1 MGNLQGAEFAV
12 YRQEQQNVGRF
23 WYRFPTGESGA
34 DVLDRVKSWW
44 YESVLGVNLRVGF
57 AEIDGMV
64 VVTHGLTLRF
74 ILMQLFGWSPTTFH
88 SVWNAQNCDVY
99 VLTKDLSKPGNS
111 PYVLDAT
118 LGDVP
123 RSSIDVLVEMKGW
136 DEPRLLKLENY
147 LSVPPPRTTRVRLIK
162 RMLAQQYNL
171 DTKDM
176 GNLVFMP
183 FVHGDVIKG
192 RSTSGV
198 LSRASSMSLSRHNT
212 SQHKSCSDP
221 TVPENASHS
230 STDESDDDGDDNG
243 EGDEDGGESDNN
255 AGDESDDDDGDDQ
268 YNDNLEMAR
277 RLSVAKS
284 QSSSNAD
291 GSAQFD
297 RRNSARASNVEV
309 SGRFP
314 CVNLSDFS

>member
-1 MGNLQGAEFAV
+1 MLRPQEMGNLQGSEFAV
-12 YRQEQQNVGRF
+12 YRQEQQKVGRF

-57 AEIDGMV
+57 PAIDGMV

-123 RSSIDVLVEMKGW
+123 RSSIDVLVEVQGY

-171 DTKDM
+171 DTRDM
-176 GNLVFMP
+176 GHLVFMP
-183 FVHGDVIKG
+183 FVQGGVIKG

-198 LSRASSMSLSRHNT
+198 LSRASTMSVSRHNNP
-212 SQHKSCSDP
+212 SRPSSDSDP
-221 TVPENASHS
+221 AVPEHASNIS
-230 STDESDDDGDDNG
+230 YTDESDNDDDDSG
-243 EGDEDGGESDNN
+243 GGESD
-255 AGDESDDDDGDDQ
+255 DVGDDQ
-268 YNDNLEMAR
+268 YSDNLEMAR
-277 RLSVAKS
+277 RPSFAKK
-284 QSSSNAD
+284 QSNSNDND
-291 GSAQFD
+291 GGAKFG
-297 RRNSARASNVEV
+297 RRNSAQANNNVEV

-314 CVNLSDFS
+314 CLKLSDFS